1 MIRRFLSPPHFED
14 DDENFRA
21 KFING
26 FGLILIGLLIVGM
39 IPYLGLDVFNFTLVV
54 LSGLIGVMILS
65 LYLLQKGYLTQ
76 SAMILI
82 VLTWFG
88 ITIQAYTAEGVR
100 DVIVVG
106 YVAVSLLASLIMNW
120 RIGGIVLLISIAA
133 IWGLSLLEVNGVI
146 SLS

>member
-65 LYLLQKGYLTQ
+65 LYLLQ
-76 SAMILI
+76 
-82 VLTWFG
+82 
-88 ITIQAYTAEGVR
+88 
-100 DVIVVG
+100 
-106 YVAVSLLASLIMNW
+106 
-120 RIGGIVLLISIAA
+120 
-133 IWGLSLLEVNGVI
+133 
-146 SLS
+146 